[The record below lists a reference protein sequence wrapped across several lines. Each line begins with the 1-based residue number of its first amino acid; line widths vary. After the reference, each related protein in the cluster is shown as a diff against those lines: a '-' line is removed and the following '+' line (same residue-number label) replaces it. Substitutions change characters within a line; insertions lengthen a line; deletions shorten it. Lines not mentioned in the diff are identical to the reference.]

1 MALVD
6 EGDIVRIAC
15 RQSYDTG
22 GQDIIN
28 VIHLLCE
35 VQQAVFDADVVDNVG
50 EAIELIFDAVRLVQ
64 SNTHKFTT
72 LEMKNLTQDILIG
85 VTSWP
90 TFVAGADANAVAS
103 PQVTALSILK
113 TQKSRVLGRINWPGI
128 PETFISA
135 GLLHAT
141 FLAAMADAQTV
152 VLTDLVTTLSVYDYI
167 VYNREFGTWN
177 RANGSVAIIPT
188 RSQKRR
194 SHGFGT

>member
-6 EGDIVRIAC
+6 EGDIIRVAC

-35 VQQAVFDADVVDNVG
+35 LQTAVFDADVIANIG
-50 EAIELIFDAVRLVQ
+50 EAIEIIFDDVRLVQ

-90 TFVAGADANAVAS
+90 TFVAGADASIVSS

-113 TQKSRVLGRINWPGI
+113 TQKSRVLGRVNWGSI
-128 PETFISA
+128 PEVYISA
-135 GLLHAT
+135 GM
-141 FLAAMADAQTV
+141 LAAAWLTAMADAQAAMLVDIVAT
-152 VLTDLVTTLSVYDYI
+152 LTVYDYI

-188 RSQKRR
+188 RTQKRR
-194 SHGFGT
+194 STGFGT